1 LTIKFTQSTSAA
13 SGRMFNFR
21 YQACA
26 WHRLLAINCQRNS
39 MTYASVHRGSTVC
52 ISAPT
57 PTDV

>member
-26 WHRLLAINCQRNS
+26 
-39 MTYASVHRGSTVC
+39 
-52 ISAPT
+52 
-57 PTDV
+57 

>member
-26 WHRLLAINCQRNS
+26 WLRLPTINCQRNS
-39 MTYASVHRGSTVC
+39 MTYAPVHRGQAVC

>member
-26 WHRLLAINCQRNS
+26 WYRLLTINCQRNS
-39 MTYASVHRGSTVC
+39 MTYAPVRRG
-52 ISAPT
+52 
-57 PTDV
+57 

>member
-13 SGRMFNFR
+13 SGRMFSFR
-21 YQACA
+21 DQACA
-26 WHRLLAINCQRNS
+26 WLRLPTINCQRNS
-39 MTYASVHRGSTVC
+39 MTYAPVHRGPAVC

>member
-26 WHRLLAINCQRNS
+26 WQRLQPSIARE
-39 MTYASVHRGSTVC
+39 
-52 ISAPT
+52 IS
-57 PTDV
+57 